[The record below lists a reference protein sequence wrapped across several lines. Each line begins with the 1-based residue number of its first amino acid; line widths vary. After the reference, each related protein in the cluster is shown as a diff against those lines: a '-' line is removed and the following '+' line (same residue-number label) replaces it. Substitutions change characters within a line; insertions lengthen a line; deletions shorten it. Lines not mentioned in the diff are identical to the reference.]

1 MIRLRPHHLLCLL
14 TYKGEGY
21 SPEFIANFD
30 RLIRQLAAGHEP
42 VEIVSG
48 PDDIC
53 APLVAGGDCHCFNE
67 SVLERDQKAAQQ
79 LSPLLGEPVVPGA
92 VLELTGAR
100 LAMLRTAFRNGDIRA
115 ACEECPWKELCD
127 GLASGGFAGTS
138 LSGGTR

>member
-1 MIRLRPHHLLCLL
+1 MIRLRPHHLLCML

-30 RLIRQLAAGHEP
+30 RLTRQLAAGGEP

-53 APLVAGGDCHCFNE
+53 APLVAGGECHCFNE
-67 SVLERDQKAAQQ
+67 SVLGRDQKAAQQ
-79 LSPLLGEPVVPGA
+79 LSSLLGEPVVPGA

-115 ACEECPWKELCD
+115 ACEDCPWKELCD
-127 GLASGGFAGTS
+127 GIAVSGFKGAKLAGNT
-138 LSGGTR
+138 

>member
-1 MIRLRPHHLLCLL
+1 MIRLRPHHLLCML

-21 SPEFIANFD
+21 SPEFIANCD
-30 RLIRQLAAGHEP
+30 WLIRQFAAGNEP

-53 APLVAGGDCHCFNE
+53 APLIAGGDCHCFNE

-79 LSPLLGEPVVPGA
+79 LSSLLGEPVVPGA

-100 LAMLRTAFRNGDIRA
+100 LGMLRSAFRNGDIRA

-127 GLASGGFAGTS
+127 GIAGGGFAGTK
-138 LSGGTR
+138 LSAKS

>member
-1 MIRLRPHHLLCLL
+1 MIRLRPHHLLCML

-30 RLIRQLAAGHEP
+30 RLTRQLAAGNEP
-42 VEIVSG
+42 VEIVFG

-67 SVLERDQKAAQQ
+67 SVLERDQNATQQ
-79 LSPLLGEPVVPGA
+79 LSSLLGEPVVPGA

-115 ACEECPWKELCD
+115 ACENCSWKELCD
-127 GLASGGFAGTS
+127 EVGGQGFE
-138 LSGGTR
+138 GTRLIG